1 MLLWQLKSWQ
11 TELQNLIC
19 STETPLTSV
28 KPPGFCGLSLPGSGS
43 RLQTECGTCLL
54 MICLHCFCS
63 TIRLWFS
70 LPLVFLPVTAGWAS
84 WADFLQ
90 LWESAALEA
99 GYRRTCSD
107 VLISA
112 KRPSSLQYSSRGWER
127 RTFCQPHTAEGE
139 ERCVLFLSVF
149 LYHIMEKFLVFKVVS
164 ILTGIYPDNNYSTD
178 KGKLSLNSFSVIHY
192 N

>member
-1 MLLWQLKSWQ
+1 MLLRQLKSWQ

-19 STETPLTSV
+19 SAETPLTSV

-54 MICLHCFCS
+54 MICPHGFNQAVIL
-63 TIRLWFS
+63 TATGFS
-70 LPLVFLPVTAGWAS
+70 SGDSRMSFLGWV
-84 WADFLQ
+84 LQ

-107 VLISA
+107 VLSSA
-112 KRPSSLQYSSRGWER
+112 KRPSPLQYSSRGWER
-127 RTFCQPHTAEGE
+127 RSFCQPHTAEGE
-139 ERCVLFLSVF
+139 ERCVPFLSVF
-149 LYHIMEKFLVFKVVS
+149 LYHVMEKFLMFKVVS
-164 ILTGIYPDNNYSTD
+164 ILTGIDSDNNYSTD
-178 KGKLSLNSFSVIHY
+178 KGKLCLNSFSVIHY